1 MLWLSPFQLSLLT
14 HYTQSSKIFPQ
25 QHQHDIVKILSSGPL
40 EDLSISRPRSRLA
53 WGVPVPDDPAQTVY
67 VWFDA
72 LLVYLSGIGY
82 PWQAGT
88 RLGINS
94 GWPVNL
100 QVIGKDIL
108 RSAHL
113 HVAKGDPG
121 SM

>member
-1 MLWLSPFQLSLLT
+1 MLRLSAFQPSLLT
-14 HYTQSSKIFPQ
+14 HYTQSSRIFPQ
-25 QHQHDIVKILSSGPL
+25 QHQDDIVQMLSSGPL

-53 WGVPVPDDPAQTVY
+53 WGVPVPDDPEQTVY

-82 PWQAGT
+82 PWKAGT
-88 RLGINS
+88 DLGIKS

-108 RSAHL
+108 RSVTL
-113 HVAKGDPG
+113 FLLVFY
-121 SM
+121 M